1 MLTVKL
7 ATLDCQGTNRVA
19 VAVSG
24 ERLLVPSLANDF
36 LVSAA
41 GLPLSLKQL
50 LAEAGALD
58 RLKAIVAQVEAADSQ
73 LLDALSRA
81 GALVP
86 AANAR
91 FRAPIPDPLHFMGCG
106 LAYRQHLAEM
116 GGVPTPA
123 NPVLFLCSPA
133 AISAHR
139 DEIVLP
145 SHQAEMVDYE
155 GELAIVIGR
164 PCYNVDPSQA
174 MDYVAGYMAHN
185 DISARDHTA
194 EVAAVTVPV
203 KMLGAWS
210 RNVGG
215 KQHPGFSPMGP
226 FLVTRDEIP
235 DPHTLHLTVRVNGQ
249 LVQDV
254 TTDDLIF
261 SIAHYVSYVSQWYAL
276 SPGDIISTGS
286 PAGVGVA
293 KKPPVFLQD
302 GDVVT
307 VDISGIGTLSNTVVS
322 HSGGTSGRFE

>member
-1 MLTVKL
+1 MKL
-7 ATLDCQGTNRVA
+7 ATLDCQGTTRVA
-19 VAVSG
+19 IAISG
-24 ERLLVPSLANDF
+24 ERLLVPSLAND
-36 LVSAA
+36 LLAGAA
-41 GLPLSLKQL
+41 GLPLSLKCL
-50 LAEAGALD
+50 LAEDGALD
-58 RLKAIVAQVEAADSQ
+58 RLRTMVAQVEAAGTQ
-73 LLDALSRA
+73 LLDALDQA
-81 GALVP
+81 GALVVG
-86 AANAR
+86 AEAR
-91 FRAPIPDPLHFMGCG
+91 FCAPIPDPMHFMGCG

-116 GGVPTPA
+116 GGVPAPA

-139 DEIVLP
+139 DPIVLP
-145 SHQAEMVDYE
+145 AHQGTMVDYE

-164 PCYNVDPSQA
+164 PCYNVAQAEA

-185 DISARDHTA
+185 DVSARDHTG

-226 FLVTRDEIP
+226 YLVTRDEIP
-235 DPHTLHLTVRVNGQ
+235 DPHALHLTVRVNGNV
-249 LVQDV
+249 VQDV

-261 SIAHYVSYVSQWYAL
+261 SVAHYVSYVSHWYAL

-286 PAGVGVA
+286 PAGVGMA

-302 GDVVT
+302 GDIVT
-307 VDISGIGTLSNTVVS
+307 VDISGIGTLSNTIVS
-322 HSGGTSGRFE
+322 NSGGTSGRLT

>member
-19 VAVSG
+19 AAVSG
-24 ERLLVPSLANDF
+24 ERLLVPSLAKD
-36 LVSAA
+36 LLAGAS
-41 GLPLSLKQL
+41 GLPLSLKHL
-50 LAEAGALD
+50 LTEHDGLD
-58 RLKAIVAQVEAADSQ
+58 RLRAMVAEVQAADTP
-73 LLDALSRA
+73 LIEALEQA
-81 GALVP
+81 GALV
-86 AANAR
+86 AIAKAQ
-91 FRAPIPDPLHFMGCG
+91 FRAPIPDPVHFMGCG

-116 GGVPTPA
+116 GGVPAPA
-123 NPVLFLCSPA
+123 NPVLFLCSPV

-139 DEIVLP
+139 DTIVLP
-145 SHQAEMVDYE
+145 EHQGAMVDYE

-164 PCYNVDPSQA
+164 PCYNVALSEA

-235 DPHTLHLTVRVNGQ
+235 DPHALHLTVRVNGE

-261 SIAHYVSYVSQWYAL
+261 SVAHYVSYVSQWYAL
-276 SPGDIISTGS
+276 APGDIISTGS
-286 PAGVGVA
+286 PAGVGIA

-302 GDVVT
+302 GDIVT

-322 HSGGTSGRFE
+322 HGGGTSDRRQ